1 VQETNKKE
9 EQTNMTETKSLESW
23 GDFCGSNFLK
33 AEQVKNEQEGYVVTD
48 IEVFSDENN
57 SAKPR
62 LSLEKGEETFLFDL
76 NVTNSNFCKNNGITS
91 PKQLIGKK
99 LYFRKV
105 NVMSPTKKK
114 EVESL
119 RISKIE

>member
-1 VQETNKKE
+1 M
-9 EQTNMTETKSLESW
+9 EQTNNLDNW
-23 GDFCGSNFLK
+23 DNFCGSNFLK
-33 AEQVKNEQEGYVVTD
+33 AMHIDDLSKGVVVED
-48 IEVFSDENN
+48 IAVYEDDEN

-62 LSLEKGEETFLFDL
+62 LSVSKGENKFLFDL

-105 NVMSPTKKK
+105 NVTSPKTKK

-119 RISKIE
+119 RINKIE